1 MTLSSSTTVGLS
13 ATQVSCHSA
22 AEQLKEACV
31 RQLKEHKANVD
42 VAAGLV
48 AAVNLCNKYLSTAVR
63 TPQASKQLATLQA
76 TVTKAIKKGGIPP
89 SKKPAPLPL
98 SSTKSRTK
106 NALPAIASAKSTARS
121 MKSTARSMHAV
132 DAVAAGFDSVDYTM
146 PQSFLEQGA
155 RKLDSD
161 YLAMS
166 RKQDAKV
173 GQEDAA
179 AREKIRAQ
187 QRKTRADLLEQM
199 AEHREQDAARL
210 LEKRRELVSVNSA
223 VSTWEKEEAARAE
236 QARQKARVMQ
246 ADRNAQVDAN
256 AERRRVERLNIQY
269 EDAQML
275 RRMEMEAAE
284 EERKKAAYKA
294 KQKKQLM
301 EVQDDNKRKLAERAA
316 AKTATRADDE
326 RLMKE
331 YEAELERRD
340 LRRRWEVEETK
351 RKMLA
356 RYHAGG
362 GEALTASLAEQA
374 AMDEARAQAA
384 TKAMADAEDERERQ
398 KVARRRAGD
407 AAQRKA
413 LDAQIAQ
420 AERERQLE
428 SMQAAEYAKQVRAE
442 AEELEREK
450 RKAKADLKAVKVA
463 SLAERKAELKD
474 EARRR
479 FDAARD
485 IMPTEERK
493 MQRLFLG

>member
-1 MTLSSSTTVGLS
+1 
-13 ATQVSCHSA
+13 
-22 AEQLKEACV
+22 
-31 RQLKEHKANVD
+31 
-42 VAAGLV
+42 
-48 AAVNLCNKYLSTAVR
+48 
-63 TPQASKQLATLQA
+63 
-76 TVTKAIKKGGIPP
+76 
-89 SKKPAPLPL
+89 
-98 SSTKSRTK
+98 
-106 NALPAIASAKSTARS
+106 
-121 MKSTARSMHAV
+121 MHAV

-340 LRRRWEVEETK
+340 LRRRWEIEETK

-485 IMPTEERK
+485 IMPSEERK